1 MHPVAVNLSAT
12 TCHQRAVLF
21 APMGSGG
28 SVDFK
33 QEISSRTSA
42 EIAGALKELPAE
54 KLLHIKGLVEAEVD
68 AAVVTVQKER
78 NESEDELLE
87 KSWWGKFV
95 KKFPRRAKSLE
106 ECKIWIYHSQGDY
119 PVLVFTAGDDEKP
132 SYIYGKQIFLLRN
145 QWDDE
150 TTTFWD
156 EDAQVKG
163 VLDTIDPDAEDEFK
177 ALMPGEVEDDFNWPP
192 MPAFTAEMQA
202 LVHRHVLPTV
212 KALDRTANEQSG
224 IEKLGFR
231 YGEEVPREPS
241 TDKYGEAVR
250 CWKNELQGMDRKSLL
265 RHFKALQLLDASA
278 K

>member
-1 MHPVAVNLSAT
+1 M
-12 TCHQRAVLF
+12 Q
-21 APMGSGG
+21 PMGLHPAQSGG

-54 KLLHIKGLVEAEVD
+54 KLLRVKALVEAEVD
-68 AAVVTVQKER
+68 SALARVQKER
-78 NESEDELLE
+78 NDLEDKLLE

-95 KKFPRRAKSLE
+95 QKFPRRAKTLE

-132 SYIYGKQIFLLRN
+132 SYIYGKQIFRLRN

-150 TTTFWD
+150 STTFWD
-156 EDAQVKG
+156 EDAQVNG
-163 VLDTIDPDAEDEFK
+163 LLDTIDPDAEDEFK
-177 ALMPGEVEDDFNWPP
+177 ALMPGEIEDDFSWPP
-192 MPAFTAEMQA
+192 MPEFTAEMQA

-212 KALDRTANEQSG
+212 KALDRAENEQSG
-224 IEKLGFR
+224 IEELGFM
-231 YGEEVPREPS
+231 YGEDWPMEPS
-241 TDKYGEAVR
+241 TDKSGEAVR
-250 CWKNELQGMDRKSLL
+250 CWKNELRGMDRKSLL

-278 K
+278 T